1 MTRKSRPTTAHANVN
16 NPHPAD
22 TIYSHLPEERLELSH
37 LAASAPKAD
46 ASTSFATPAFIHIL
60 YTIFIEK
67 KVLYSIGN
75 LCGKLFKNPQRMI
88 FNIPEL
94 YKQQRARKNVRR
106 FFRSA
111 IHQRSFS
118 ALLAIALIVSG
129 TFGGYFSLHA
139 AVSTRRAPLVFQG
152 RISDANYVPVADTS
166 SRNIVFRIWNASTA
180 GTCLWITGT
189 GTSACTATANA
200 DGVAVATTITRG
212 IFTVPLGD
220 TAVANMPVLDQDF
233 DNQSS
238 QVYYLSISVKNDSGT
253 YEDLSP
259 RIRISAAP
267 YAYNADELDGM
278 TSASFAQLA
287 GQAGGQALIG
297 GTAAT
302 DFLTLQSTSGVGT
315 TDYIKLLVGAG
326 GGTEAMRIINSGNI
340 GIGDTTPDSLL
351 NIQSSAAAHNGIII
365 TQTNAG
371 DFDPTIQFEL
381 TDGTPSYTV
390 GVDDS
395 DADRFKIS
403 ASSTLGTT
411 DLLYIDSAAS
421 GAVPVSTYT
430 LDTPDP
436 SLASSAFID
445 YTTLLIDP
453 PTVTLT
459 GATQVTLPMDAVN
472 INQPQIAA
480 GGTIVD
486 DAITF
491 SIDGAPARTTG
502 TLTESYA
509 FMISSAPVGT
519 VTTSYGLYVNAMS
532 GATNNY
538 AGIFTGGNV
547 GIGTATPSS
556 FLDITQPVV
565 TAGSPSALTVTGGA
579 HTTLTASTEST
590 DINFNLNRELQF
602 ATGALATQRAMR
614 IQAPTYG
621 FVGAS
626 TITNAATL
634 SIGDLPKVGTN
645 ATITNRIGL
654 WLQGGTSSSSS
665 YYGEYNDLGGMA
677 LSTGNDSYNILANTP
692 TVSNGAAT
700 NTNTYGLFVD
710 GFQDASVRLLHTA
723 GAGTDSWYGLRVY
736 LPQQTQAAGTVI
748 SRGISIERPA
758 ALISGTSYALTTN
771 ADAGN
776 IGLGTLTPDT
786 MLDLAGTL
794 SYTPSATQSITGVGS
809 TILADAALVVI
820 DPDGNY
826 TLTSAPTIA
835 NGATGQVLY
844 ITAAPAETSA
854 IIIQDQSSSG
864 LATNVELA
872 GDANRTIGVND
883 VLVLMFNG
891 TDWVEI
897 SYSNN

>member
-1 MTRKSRPTTAHANVN
+1 M
-16 NPHPAD
+16 
-22 TIYSHLPEERLELSH
+22 
-37 LAASAPKAD
+37 
-46 ASTSFATPAFIHIL
+46 SF
-60 YTIFIEK
+60 
-67 KVLYSIGN
+67 S
-75 LCGKLFKNPQRMI
+75 
-88 FNIPEL
+88 IPEL
-94 YKQQRARKNVRR
+94 NNQKRMRKIVRR

-111 IHQRSFS
+111 MRQKSFS
-118 ALLAIALIVSG
+118 TLLALALIISG

-166 SRNIVFRIWNASTA
+166 SRNMVFRIWNASTA

-189 GTSACTATANA
+189 GTVDCTATANA

-220 TAVANMPVLDQDF
+220 TAVANMPALDQDF
-233 DNQSS
+233 DNQAS
-238 QVYYLSISVKNDSGT
+238 QVYYLEISVETNTNDV
-253 YEDLSP
+253 YETLSP

-267 YAYNADELDGM
+267 YAYNADELDGKS
-278 TSASFAQLA
+278 SALFAQLA
-287 GQAGGQALIG
+287 GQVGGQTLIG
-297 GTAAT
+297 GTAVT

-315 TDYIKLLVGAG
+315 TDYIRFLVGNN
-326 GGTEAMRIINSGNI
+326 GGTEAMRIIDSGNI

-351 NIQSSAAAHNGIII
+351 DIQSSAAAHNGIII
-365 TQTNAG
+365 SQTNAG

-381 TDGTPSYTV
+381 TDGTPSYTI

-403 ASSTLGTT
+403 ASATLGTT
-411 DLLYIDSAAS
+411 DLLYIDATAS
-421 GAVPVSTYT
+421 GAIPINAYT

-436 SLASSAFID
+436 TLDSSAFID

-453 PTVTLT
+453 PTITLT
-459 GATQVTLPMDAVN
+459 GATQVTIPMDSVN

-486 DAITF
+486 TAITF

-502 TLTESYA
+502 TLTDTYA
-509 FMISSAPVGT
+509 LMINSAPVGT
-519 VTTSYGLYVNAMS
+519 VTNSYGLYVNAQT

-547 GIGTATPSS
+547 GIGTATPAS
-556 FLDITQPVV
+556 FLSVTQPVV
-565 TAGSPSALTVTGGA
+565 TTGSPTALTVAGGA
-579 HTTLTASTEST
+579 HTTLTASAEST
-590 DINFNLNRELQF
+590 DINFNLDRELQF
-602 ATGALATQRAMR
+602 ATGGITTQRAMR

-634 SIGDLPKVGTN
+634 SIGDLPKAGTN

-654 WLQGGTSSSSS
+654 WLQPSTSSSSN
-665 YYGEYNDLGGMA
+665 YYGEYNDLGGLA
-677 LSTGNDSYNILANTP
+677 LSTGNDSFNILANTP

-700 NTNTYGLFVD
+700 DTNTYGLFVD
-710 GFQDASVRLLHTA
+710 GFQDASVRLVHTA
-723 GAGTDSWYGLRVY
+723 GAGTDSWYGIRIWQ
-736 LPQQTQAAGTVI
+736 PQQAQAAGTVI

-758 ALISGTSYALTTN
+758 PIISGTSYALTTN
-771 ADAGN
+771 SDAGN
-776 IGLGTLTPDT
+776 SGFGTLTPDT
-786 MLDLAGTL
+786 MVDIAGTL
-794 SYTPSATQSITGVGS
+794 SYTPSTTQTITGVGN
-809 TILADAALVVI
+809 TIVADAALVVI

-826 TLTSAPTIA
+826 TLTSTPSIA
-835 NGATGQVLY
+835 NGATGQILT
-844 ITAAPAETSA
+844 ITSDPAETNA
-854 IIIQDQSSSG
+854 VIIQDQSASAT
-864 LATNVELA
+864 LTNVELA
-872 GDANRTIGVND
+872 GDANRTIGAND
-883 VLVLMFNG
+883 VLVLIFNG
-891 TDWVEI
+891 TDWVEV